1 MILKLDLYTIP
12 IIFKVTIYRIET
24 VQTTTIL
31 EATWERRGRFQNIL
45 WFLRPEKKTHGKK
58 FTVLLVREK
67 VQFPVPQM
75 KNGVSFQN

>member
-45 WFLRPEKKTHGKK
+45 WFSP
-58 FTVLLVREK
+58 
-67 VQFPVPQM
+67 
-75 KNGVSFQN
+75 